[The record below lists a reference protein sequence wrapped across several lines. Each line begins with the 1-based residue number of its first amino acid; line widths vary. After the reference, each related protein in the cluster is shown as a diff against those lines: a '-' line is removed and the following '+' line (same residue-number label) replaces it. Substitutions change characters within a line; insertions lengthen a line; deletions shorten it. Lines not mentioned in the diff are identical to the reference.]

1 MNHIQSFQQYNESFL
16 SKAAATAAL
25 GLSAIAPQKAH
36 GQIGHK
42 IKDFVRKEVSTITKS
57 NLPKPGET
65 KIIDNEELK
74 NLSLDD
80 YETSGNLPISRLP
93 EGKYMI
99 TTTIAQTKTAGE
111 MQALQALKM
120 NAENQKIVRVFN
132 YNKELKNGNIQV
144 VSIAQL
150 K

>member
-1 MNHIQSFQQYNESFL
+1 MKHLQSFHQYNEGFL
-16 SKAAATAAL
+16 SKAAATTALGIAAL
-25 GLSAIAPQKAH
+25 APQKAY
-36 GQIGHK
+36 GQLGHK
-42 IKDFVRKEVSTITKS
+42 IKDFIKKEISVTKS

-65 KIIDNEELK
+65 KIIDSKELSDI
-74 NLSLDD
+74 SLQD
-80 YETSGNLPISRLP
+80 YESIGNLPLSRLP

-111 MQALQALKM
+111 MQAIQALKM
-120 NAENQKIVRVFN
+120 NAENKKIVRVFN
-132 YNKELKNGNIQV
+132 YNKELKNGNIQI

>member
-1 MNHIQSFQQYNESFL
+1 MNHIHTFQQYNEGFL

-25 GLSAIAPQKAH
+25 GISALAPQKAH
-36 GQIGHK
+36 GQLGHK
-42 IKDFVRKEVSTITKS
+42 IKDFVKKEVSIIKKS

-65 KIIDNEELK
+65 KIIDNKELN

-80 YETSGNLPISRLP
+80 YQSFGNLPLSRLP

-120 NAENQKIVRVFN
+120 NAENKKIVRVFN
-132 YNKELKNGNIQV
+132 YNKELKNGNIQI